1 VSEQMIDDKE
11 LKVIGA
17 LFEVLKPL
25 NTHRERNRAVSY
37 VLERLMEA
45 ADSALR
51 VRAEDVLKQQQ
62 GGVPVASGMAA
73 GKIIYRGIA

>member
-1 VSEQMIDDKE
+1 MIDDKE

-25 NTHRERNRAVSY
+25 NTHRERHRAVSY
-37 VLERLMEA
+37 VFERLMA
-45 ADSALR
+45 AEDSALR

-73 GKIIYRGIA
+73 GKIYRDIA